1 MATDRH
7 PPLVRLEDR
16 LGHRFRD
23 RTLLLRALTHSSHA
37 HETGDAPDNE
47 ALEFFGDALLG
58 FLVAEALLGRFPGES
73 EGALSKMKAWLVS
86 RPVLAEV
93 ARDLG
98 LGVHLRLGKAA
109 TRQEAGTRE
118 SILADAVEAV
128 LAAVHLDGGDAAS
141 RALVAHLFGP
151 RLGGI
156 DRAAVEGRDHK
167 TVLQERLQ
175 ALGRPTPRYRVTA
188 TEGPPHRPIF
198 EVEVLAE
205 DAVLARARGGS
216 KKEAEQEAARLAL
229 RVIRRGAKGERP

>member
-1 MATDRH
+1 MAADRH

-16 LGHRFRD
+16 LGYRFREG
-23 RTLLLRALTHSSHA
+23 TLLLRALTHSSHA
-37 HETGDAPDNE
+37 HEAGGGPDNE

-73 EGALSKMKAWLVS
+73 EGTLSKMKAYLVS

-98 LGVHLRLGKAA
+98 LGAHLRLGRAA
-109 TRQEAGTRE
+109 SRQEGAMLE
-118 SILADAVEAV
+118 SILSDAMEAV
-128 LAAVHLDGGDAAS
+128 LAAVHLDAGDRAA
-141 RALVAHLFGP
+141 RELVTRLFGP
-151 RLGGI
+151 RIAAL

-167 TVLQERLQ
+167 TVLQEYLQ

-188 TEGPPHRPIF
+188 AEGPAHRPVF

-205 DAVLARARGGS
+205 GEVLAHARGGS
-216 KKEAEQEAARLAL
+216 KKVAEQEAARLAL
-229 RVIRRGAKGERP
+229 RAIRRATPKGGR

>member
-7 PPLVRLEDR
+7 PPLARLEER

-23 RTLLLRALTHSSHA
+23 RTLVLRALTHSSHA
-37 HETGDAPDNE
+37 HEAGDAPDNE

-58 FLVAEALLGRFPGES
+58 FLVAEALLERFPEES

-86 RPVLAEV
+86 RPVLAAV
-93 ARDLG
+93 ARDLD
-98 LGVHLRLGKAA
+98 LGEHLRLGKAA
-109 TRQEAGTRE
+109 SRQEAATRE

-141 RALVAHLFGP
+141 RGLVGRLFGP
-151 RLGGI
+151 RLAGI
-156 DRAAVEGRDHK
+156 DRATVEGRDYK
-167 TVLQERLQ
+167 TVLQESLQ
-175 ALGRPTPRYRVTA
+175 ALGRPIPGYRVTA
-188 TEGPPHRPIF
+188 TVGPPHRPVF

-205 DAVLARARGGS
+205 ETVLARARGGS

-229 RVIRRGAKGERP
+229 RVIRRGGPAEGS